1 MRASPTGFEPARE
14 FPSGCLVVRVFTQ
27 VLTRRQ
33 NASSMYRFFM
43 VGRTDSFVGRTN
55 SRRRVHP
62 PSSRCTRCLAG
73 VRHIAHRTRLGTTRA
88 GRHERAYHPP
98 SLISPAPF
106 RRLFVARARPP
117 SSRARVQTNQP
128 SRIISA
134 DAPASLPSPL
144 PPPQGNAEEVS
155 WEDQQHI
162 CAFGRFNTRMHEVK
176 AELKAKAVRALAALA
191 ARSIA
196 PPPAPPS
203 PSR

>member
-1 MRASPTGFEPARE
+1 MPRRTGIYPGFDAPPECKLYVPLFYGRSDVLVRRPDKYSSARPPA
-14 FPSGCLVVRVFTQ
+14 VV
-27 VLTRRQ
+27 
-33 NASSMYRFFM
+33 AMH
-43 VGRTDSFVGRTN
+43 G
-55 SRRRVHP
+55 
-62 PSSRCTRCLAG
+62 RCLAG

-98 SLISPAPF
+98 SSISPAPF

-134 DAPASLPSPL
+134 DAPASLPPPL